1 MKTGYCSRCLC
12 GMRSSRASAGNHNG
26 RVDGL
31 LAHEV
36 SQPIAAAVVI
46 NNEVIR

>member
-1 MKTGYCSRCLC
+1 MGELT
-12 GMRSSRASAGNHNG
+12 A
-26 RVDGL
+26 L